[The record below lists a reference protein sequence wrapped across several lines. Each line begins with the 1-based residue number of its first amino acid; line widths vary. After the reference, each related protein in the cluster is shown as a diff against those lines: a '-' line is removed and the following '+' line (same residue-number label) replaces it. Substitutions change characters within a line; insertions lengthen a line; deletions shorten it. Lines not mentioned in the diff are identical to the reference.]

1 MWKEGV
7 LRAKAAERI
16 GKGSERFAMHAG
28 GQELPMHDSR
38 LDPGYAIAYECEPT
52 PGRHTISCYLYAGL
66 FGVKK
71 KFPEARRMIKSAEGR
86 GAKKIKAYA
95 AGSFYMQIVN
105 CTGMCMFGAM
115 TSSLPLVEY
124 LNAATGWNL
133 SADEYLKTGER
144 ILSLR
149 KAFNVREGIKPSDY
163 RLSGRALG
171 EKPLS
176 GGPLKG
182 ITLDMES
189 MRGEFFKTVGWD
201 SATGGPT
208 KEKMKELGI

>member
-1 MWKEGV
+1 
-7 LRAKAAERI
+7 
-16 GKGSERFAMHAG
+16 
-28 GQELPMHDSR
+28 MHDSR

-71 KFPEARRMIKSAEGR
+71 KFPEVRRMIKSAEGR
-86 GAKKIKAYA
+86 SSKKVKAYA
-95 AGSFYMQIVN
+95 AGSFYMQLVN

-124 LNAATGWNL
+124 LNAATGWNF

-144 ILSLR
+144 ILNLR
-149 KAFNVREGIKPSDY
+149 KAFNVREGIKPADQK
-163 RLSGRALG
+163 LSSRALG
-171 EKPLS
+171 AIPLS

-182 ITLDMES
+182 VSVDMETI
-189 MRGEFFKTVGWD
+189 RREFFKTAGWD
-201 SATGGPT
+201 ITTGGPT
-208 KEKMKELGI
+208 VEKMKELGI